1 MTLSVPG
8 VRLNNG
14 IRMPQIGFG
23 VFRIPDD
30 QTERVVLEAIESG
43 YRSIDT
49 ASLYGNEVG
58 VGRAIAACGLP
69 REELFVT
76 TKLWNDDQGRE
87 RASAAFES
95 SVNRLGLDHVDL
107 YLIHWPKPSRDLY
120 VQTWQALEKLYADG
134 RVRAIGVS
142 NFQMTHLDRIIAQTD
157 VTPAVNQIEL
167 HPSLQQEHLRRYDH
181 EHGITTVAW
190 SPLGQAESIKDPVI
204 GAIARRHDRTP
215 AQVILRWHL
224 QLGNVVIP
232 ETTHAARMREN
243 LGILDFTLD
252 DEDLAAI
259 RGLESGRRLG
269 PDPDERDTGPRK
281 GFASS
286 SGRWT
291 ESSN

>member
-1 MTLSVPG
+1 M
-8 VRLNNG
+8 NNG

-58 VGRAIAACGLP
+58 VGRAITACGLP

-76 TKLWNDDQGRE
+76 TKLWNDDQGRK
-87 RASAAFES
+87 RAPAAFES
-95 SVNRLGLDHVDL
+95 SLNRLGLDHVDL

-232 ETTHAARMREN
+232 KTTHAARMREN
-243 LGILDFTLD
+243 IGILDFTLD

-269 PDPDERDTGPRK
+269 PDPDERDTRPRK

-286 SGRWT
+286 GGRWT